1 MRFCLHFFIAHTYT
15 SIVKKGFLIMQRYL
29 KIICLTLKIFKSQIL
44 LNFWTFVEK
53 LSANLQK
60 CFKT

>member
-1 MRFCLHFFIAHTYT
+1 
-15 SIVKKGFLIMQRYL
+15 MQRYL

-44 LNFWTFVEK
+44 LNFWTFVEN